1 MIRPSGPYTRQGSVF
16 RHGTQWNDPR
26 PVASRWGEDAVLAD
40 EVDPRGR
47 DEGGKFLQQFQ
58 GFESNMGRAVAPGLF
73 EFVEQASVGQSFDR
87 QWRPRSVT
95 A

>member
-1 MIRPSGPYTRQGSVF
+1 MEGLQDTWV
-16 RHGTQWNDPR
+16 
-26 PVASRWGEDAVLAD
+26 AD

-47 DEGGKFLQQFQ
+47 DERGKFLRQFQ

-73 EFVEQASVGQSFDR
+73 EFVEQASVGQSGQSFDR